1 MELLNFKQYA
11 SNESNCDFVSGVY
24 IKEFNIRMDVS
35 SRQRKPE
42 GGDIAM
48 AVIYWVIN
56 SISSYGRMYASCTAA
71 PCQLLAER

>member
-24 IKEFNIRMDVS
+24 IKEFNIWMDVS
-35 SRQRKPE
+35 NRQRKPE

-48 AVIYWVIN
+48 AVIY
-56 SISSYGRMYASCTAA
+56 
-71 PCQLLAER
+71 